1 MDWISTCGWGED
13 LELILANQAKEH
25 SKRGTNTSGST
36 LAKVK
41 YAWWQIRWKRPEH
54 KGWAQVMMRE
64 KKKNGWTQI
73 RALAVSNINIDTVSK
88 PVYYQV

>member
-1 MDWISTCGWGED
+1 MEKARAQGV
-13 LELILANQAKEH
+13 
-25 SKRGTNTSGST
+25 GTSDDEG
-36 LAKVK
+36 
-41 YAWWQIRWKRPEH
+41 
-54 KGWAQVMMRE
+54 